1 MKRLAPLF
9 LIIALTL
16 RTAPAAPPS
25 PGPVLFNTAFEGAS
39 VGLVEVLGETEFRIR
54 PRGQQDARG
63 RNRQTTWWAVR
74 LDQLAGR
81 AVTMRVT
88 GFDGEYNDRPVIS
101 WAGPWYR
108 PVVSRDGE
116 RWSHVTE
123 AEWDAERKELRFTLP
138 AGADRLWLAHIPL
151 YTSGQSLAL
160 VEDTRHSPH
169 ARIEVI
175 GNSVLGRPL
184 HLVRITDA
192 TKPDSAKKVIW
203 MQARQHAWEADTS
216 RILEGALRFS
226 LSDDPAA
233 ARLRSENILLF
244 VPMINP
250 DAVAR
255 GEVRFNVN
263 GFDPN
268 RHWDEVDVRDE
279 VWRTRLPEIW
289 HVKRALIDQHARQ
302 PIDLALNL
310 HNTETGE
317 YLETMVDDDAV
328 LARMTRFHDLA
339 RTRSTFDPS
348 RPKLAVTPSNGGGPR
363 NTTNAIWS
371 EARVPMMLLETRV
384 GPGSKLGR
392 YPAVEDRLE
401 LGRRLVELMAEAAR

>member
-1 MKRLAPLF
+1 MKRFAPPFVFLAC
-9 LIIALTL
+9 L
-16 RTAPAAPPS
+16 RGAASAAAPS
-25 PGPVLFNTAFEGAS
+25 AGPVLFNTAFEGAS
-39 VGLVEVLGETEFRIR
+39 AGLIEVLGETEFRIR

-81 AVTMRVT
+81 AVTLRVT

-108 PVVSRDGE
+108 PVFSRDGE

-123 AEWDAERKELRFTLP
+123 AGWDAERNELRLTLP
-138 AGADRLWLAHIPL
+138 AGAERLWLAHIPL
-151 YTSGQSLAL
+151 YPTERALAL
-160 VEDTRHSPH
+160 IEEVRRSPH
-169 ARIEVI
+169 ARVE
-175 GNSVLGRPL
+175 VLGKTVLRRPL
-184 HLVRITDA
+184 HLVRVTDA
-192 TKPDSAKKVIW
+192 TKPDAAKKVIW

-216 RILEGALRFS
+216 RILEGALRFAVS
-226 LSDDPAA
+226 GDPAA
-233 ARLRSENILLF
+233 ARLREDNVLLF
-244 VPMINP
+244 VPMLNP

-268 RHWDEVDVRDE
+268 RHWDEVGLRDE
-279 VWRTRLPEIW
+279 AWRERLQEVW
-289 HVKRALIDQHARQ
+289 HVKQALVAQHARQ
-302 PIDLALNL
+302 PIALALNL

-317 YLETMVDDDAV
+317 YLETMADNDTV
-328 LARMTRFHDLA
+328 LARMTRVHDLA
-339 RTRSTFDPS
+339 LARSTFDPS
-348 RPKLAVTPSNGGGPR
+348 RPKLAVTPASGGGPR

-384 GPGSKLGR
+384 GPGRKLGR
-392 YPAVEDRLE
+392 YPTVEDRFE
-401 LGRRLVELMAEAAR
+401 LGRRLIESLAEAAR